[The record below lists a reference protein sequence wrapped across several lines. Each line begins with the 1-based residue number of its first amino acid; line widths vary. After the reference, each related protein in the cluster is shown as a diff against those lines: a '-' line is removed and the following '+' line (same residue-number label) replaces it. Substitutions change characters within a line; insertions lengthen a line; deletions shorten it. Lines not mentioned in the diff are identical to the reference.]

1 MEDAWD
7 YNIDTQIVLDIS
19 ELYKGDLNAIG
30 ADSYVE
36 KVLTEWVY
44 KSFNIAD
51 WQQEDVPIEFMYT
64 GSKVTVSF
72 TFELCDDSK
81 EEAES
86 FVDYC
91 IRTCPFPDGIR
102 YFNHAREATETG
114 TDSH

>member
-44 KSFNIAD
+44 KSF
-51 WQQEDVPIEFMYT
+51 
-64 GSKVTVSF
+64 S
-72 TFELCDDSK
+72 FELCDDSK

-91 IRTCPFPDGIR
+91 IRTSPFPDGIR

-114 TDSH
+114 ADRH